1 MRRQKK
7 NGYARHASFHV
18 AVDCIIFGYD
28 GTNLKILLVKRSF
41 EPEKGKWSLVGGF
54 LNEEESLDDAA
65 ARVLFELTGLS
76 NLYLEQLYAYGDVQR
91 DSAGRVIS
99 TAYFTLINTDDY
111 NGLGST
117 KYEGKWH
124 DIHKIP
130 ELIFDHGI
138 MVTKA
143 LRRLRRRA
151 KTQPIGFELLPEKFT
166 IPQLL
171 SLYEAI
177 YDREFDKRN
186 FRKKILT
193 LNVLEKLSEKDMKN
207 SRKGAFYYKFNVD
220 KYNQLI
226 VNGFVFDVLSN

>member
-1 MRRQKK
+1 MKRQKK
-7 NGYARHASFHV
+7 NGYSSHSSFHV

-28 GTNLKILLVKRSF
+28 GIHLKILLVKRSF
-41 EPEKGKWSLVGGF
+41 EPEKGKWTLVGGF
-54 LNEEESLDDAA
+54 LKDEESLDDAA

-76 NLYLEQLYAYGDVQR
+76 DLYLEQLYAYGDVQR

-99 TAYFTLINTDDY
+99 VAYYTLINTEVF
-111 NGLGST
+111 NGLSSK
-117 KYEGKWH
+117 KYDGKWH
-124 DIHKIP
+124 DIHELP
-130 ELIFDHGI
+130 DLIFDHSI

-171 SLYEAI
+171 NLYEAI

-193 LNVLEKLSEKDMKN
+193 LNVLEKLTEKDMKN

-226 VNGFVFDVLSN
+226 INGFVFDIMSN

>member
-1 MRRQKK
+1 MKRQKK
-7 NGYARHASFHV
+7 NGYDSHASFHV

-28 GTNLKILLVKRSF
+28 GIHLKILLVKRSF
-41 EPEKGKWSLVGGF
+41 EPEKGKWTLVGGF
-54 LNEEESLDDAA
+54 LKDEESLDDAA
-65 ARVLFELTGLS
+65 VRVLFELTGLS
-76 NLYLEQLYAYGDVQR
+76 DLYLEQLYAYGDVQR

-99 TAYFTLINTDDY
+99 VAYYTLINTEVF
-111 NGLGST
+111 NGLSSK
-117 KYEGKWH
+117 KYDGKWH
-124 DIHKIP
+124 GIHDVP
-130 ELIFDHGI
+130 DLIFDHSI

-171 SLYEAI
+171 NLYEAI

-193 LNVLEKLSEKDMKN
+193 LNVLEKLTEKDMKS

-226 VNGFVFDVLSN
+226 INGFVFDILSN

>member
-1 MRRQKK
+1 MKRQMK
-7 NGYARHASFHV
+7 NGYARHTSFHV

-28 GTNLKILLVKRSF
+28 GIHLKILLVKRSF

-54 LNEEESLDDAA
+54 LKDEESLDDAA
-65 ARVLFELTGLS
+65 ERVLFELTGLS
-76 NLYLEQLYAYGDVQR
+76 DLYLEQLYAYGDVQR
-91 DSAGRVIS
+91 DSGGRVIS
-99 TAYFTLINTDDY
+99 VAYFTLINTEVF
-111 NGLGST
+111 NGLSST
-117 KYEGKWH
+117 KYGGKWH
-124 DIHKIP
+124 DIHEVP
-130 ELIFDHGI
+130 DLIFDHGT

-171 SLYEAI
+171 NLYEAI

-193 LNVLEKLSEKDMKN
+193 LNVLEKLTEKDMKN
-207 SRKGAFYYKFNVD
+207 SRKGAFYYKFNLD

-226 VNGFVFDVLSN
+226 INGFVFDILSN